1 MSTSPAFPS
10 CARRCEMAS
19 AQAFMTYWM
28 LRLLVKPQIA
38 RRWGSQSLDEQR
50 RGYERTAQRWGKLVP
65 GAQVEPITIG
75 LIDAERVVPL
85 SAKPAATR
93 TMSCD

>member
-1 MSTSPAFPS
+1 
-10 CARRCEMAS
+10 MAS

-50 RGYERTAQRWGKLVP
+50 CGYERTAQRWGKLVP
-65 GAQVEPITIG
+65 GAQVEPITTG
-75 LIDAERVVPL
+75 VGCENDVTQPRVFGG
-85 SAKPAATR
+85 SR
-93 TMSCD
+93 

>member
-1 MSTSPAFPS
+1 
-10 CARRCEMAS
+10 MAS

-50 RGYERTAQRWGKLVP
+50 RGYERTAQRWGVASVIP
-65 GAQVEPITIG
+65 E
-75 LIDAERVVPL
+75 ER
-85 SAKPAATR
+85 
-93 TMSCD
+93 

>member
-1 MSTSPAFPS
+1 
-10 CARRCEMAS
+10 MAS

-50 RGYERTAQRWGKLVP
+50 RKRAL
-65 GAQVEPITIG
+65 IT
-75 LIDAERVVPL
+75 RYFV
-85 SAKPAATR
+85 
-93 TMSCD
+93 

>member
-1 MSTSPAFPS
+1 
-10 CARRCEMAS
+10 MAS

-28 LRLLVKPQIA
+28 LRLLVQPQIA

>member
-1 MSTSPAFPS
+1 
-10 CARRCEMAS
+10 MAS

-65 GAQVEPITIG
+65 GDVGDSPRTLVG
-75 LIDAERVVPL
+75 V
-85 SAKPAATR
+85 TR
-93 TMSCD
+93 

>member
-1 MSTSPAFPS
+1 
-10 CARRCEMAS
+10 MAS

-50 RGYERTAQRWGKLVP
+50 CGYERTAQRWGKLVP

-75 LIDAERVVPL
+75 LMDAERVVPL
-85 SAKPAATR
+85 SAKP
-93 TMSCD
+93 D

>member
-1 MSTSPAFPS
+1 
-10 CARRCEMAS
+10 MAS

-50 RGYERTAQRWGKLVP
+50 RGYERTAQRWGVACVIP
-65 GAQVEPITIG
+65 E
-75 LIDAERVVPL
+75 ER
-85 SAKPAATR
+85 
-93 TMSCD
+93 

>member
-1 MSTSPAFPS
+1 
-10 CARRCEMAS
+10 MAS

-50 RGYERTAQRWGKLVP
+50 RGYERTAQRWGVASAE
-65 GAQVEPITIG
+65 GEWR
-75 LIDAERVVPL
+75 LIVVRE
-85 SAKPAATR
+85 S
-93 TMSCD
+93 S